1 MQPTP
6 LSRRQFVSG
15 ISAISLAAVASGST
29 DAEGTADTGH
39 TGTRIG
45 LALGSGGANGLAH
58 VLMLEALEEE
68 GVRPHRISGSSIG
81 AVIGALYAG
90 GMSTADIRQ
99 LIDDF
104 FISEGDNPIER
115 LLSDDAMRL
124 AELIEVDLGS
134 GGILTS
140 ERLVSRIYEKFKG
153 NQFEQL
159 DIPLSIVAADLWSRE
174 QLVLDSGDLLPAVQA
189 SMAIP
194 GVFQPVE
201 HRGKVLVDGGTV
213 NPVPFDL
220 FGDDCD
226 LVIGIDVSGIRTK
239 PEDSVP
245 GYFETLFNSVKVM
258 QRAVIEEKMKRVKPD
273 IFIKPEIVDI
283 RALEFYRAEEVY
295 RQAQPAKEELKKALR
310 KALGQNSK

>member
-6 LSRRQFVSG
+6 LSRRQFVTG
-15 ISAISLAAVASGST
+15 ISTISFAAMASGS
-29 DAEGTADTGH
+29 ADTEITAETGG

-58 VLMLEALEEE
+58 VLMLEAMEEE

-104 FISEGDNPIER
+104 FISEGENPIER

-124 AELIEVDLGS
+124 AKLIEVDLGS

-140 ERLVSRIYEKFKG
+140 ERLVSKIYETFEG

-239 PEDSVP
+239 PENAVP

-258 QRAVIEEKMKRVKPD
+258 QQAVIEEKMKRVRPD
-273 IFIKPEIVDI
+273 IFIKPEIVDV

-295 RQAQPAKEELKKALR
+295 RQAQPAKQELKKALR
-310 KALGQNSK
+310 KALGSNSS